1 MHLIS
6 FSLFVMPIISSCFSF
21 VLFMFSKPLRCP
33 CYFPILLVFVL
44 IYSCPGPFLYR
55 LLLFLVLSGFPF
67 FFALCLLLSL
77 LFPPLCCT
85 YWHLMSKM
93 KIGRPAGKYSMC
105 IVLGP
110 SQKKQNKKAKRHQSA
125 LVDSYSA
132 PVFFCLVYFRSLLM
146 FLCCGIYPV
155 GPI

>member
-6 FSLFVMPIISSCFSF
+6 RSLSLFVMPIISSCFFF
-21 VLFMFSKPLRCP
+21 VLFMFSEPLRCP
-33 CYFPILLVFVL
+33 CYFPILLVFVH

-85 YWHLMSKM
+85 CWHLMSNI
-93 KIGRPAGKYSMC
+93 KISTAAGKYSMC
-105 IVLGP
+105 IVLGHFH
-110 SQKKQNKKAKRHQSA
+110 KGTRAKRKNATNLPQ
-125 LVDSYSA
+125 
-132 PVFFCLVYFRSLLM
+132 
-146 FLCCGIYPV
+146 
-155 GPI
+155 